1 MHLPLSLFFQILPPV
16 NDALGDRSCVTKLL
30 MHYLP
35 WYIGDHSLLP
45 DLLKKVF
52 NEAYP
57 CLDDS
62 KSLFLKDDISHWISG
77 LL

>member
-1 MHLPLSLFFQILPPV
+1 VHLPLSLFLQFLSLV

-52 NEAYP
+52 IDAYP
-57 CLDDS
+57 CLDN
-62 KSLFLKDDISHWISG
+62 
-77 LL
+77 